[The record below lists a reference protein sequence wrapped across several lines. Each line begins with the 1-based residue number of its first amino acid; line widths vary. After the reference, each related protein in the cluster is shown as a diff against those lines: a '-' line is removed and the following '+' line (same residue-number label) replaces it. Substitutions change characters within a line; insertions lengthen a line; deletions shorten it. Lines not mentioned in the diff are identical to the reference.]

1 VARGIF
7 LDNQP
12 VHKKTT
18 RGEQMKHL
26 RTICLLAFA
35 CFATFGFAQTAAPA
49 ATPAAKKAAPPTVA
63 SSIDLQIG
71 IIESEFVGAAEAMPE
86 DKFNFTPTAL
96 NIPGSEYKG
105 VKTFAEEVRHVA
117 SVNYLLWGAITGDKS
132 PVAADGDNG
141 PSSLKTKAEIVKYLK
156 DSFALGHKAAKS
168 LTAENMLDE
177 LPSPFGQGK
186 VNKLFCATF
195 AVAHG
200 FDHYGQMVEYLR
212 MNGII
217 PPASR
222 GGN

>member
-1 VARGIF
+1 M
-7 LDNQP
+7 
-12 VHKKTT
+12 
-18 RGEQMKHL
+18 MKHL
-26 RTICLLAFA
+26 KTFCLLVLV
-35 CFATFGFAQTAAPA
+35 CFAALGFTQTAAPA
-49 ATPAAKKAAPPTVA
+49 AAAKKATVA
-63 SSIDLQIG
+63 SSIDTQIG

-86 DKFNFTPTAL
+86 DKFNFTPTSL
-96 NIPGSEYKG
+96 NIAGSDYKG

-117 SVNYLLWGAITGDKS
+117 SVNFLLWGAITGDKS

-168 LTAENMLDE
+168 LTAENILDE

-186 VNKLFCATF
+186 VNKIFCATF